1 MKIDELNEIVA
12 AMNTIDTTNREEAMK
27 KVHKL
32 LVEKGYDLGSFYQ
45 ELEMRSRFVECHQD
59 VSYANDQLNLHSHD
73 FYEILYCK
81 SNSGIQY
88 LVGAQRYRLQRGDIV
103 MVPPGVGHRPI
114 LDENLVEP
122 YRRDVIWMSK
132 EFVKGVLELL
142 PEEAQKEVRSHS
154 MLRTAGTRWET
165 LGDYFRAGIKEAE
178 QRAFGWQAALCGNTT
193 QLVVMIGRAMVDQ
206 EADTFVTEKTE
217 LIDEVVAYIET
228 NLANKI
234 TATDTAK
241 RFWVSESTI
250 NQTFRQKMGV
260 SFHHYV
266 TQRRLIAAKGMILD
280 GIAMEDVSECVGFS
294 DYSTFYRAFKQEFG
308 ISPRQYR
315 RLNSQ

>member
-1 MKIDELNEIVA
+1 
-12 AMNTIDTTNREEAMK
+12 
-27 KVHKL
+27 
-32 LVEKGYDLGSFYQ
+32 
-45 ELEMRSRFVECHQD
+45 
-59 VSYANDQLNLHSHD
+59 
-73 FYEILYCK
+73 
-81 SNSGIQY
+81 
-88 LVGAQRYRLQRGDIV
+88 

-132 EFVKGVLELL
+132 EFVKSVLGLFSD
-142 PEEAQKEVRSHS
+142 EVQTAVQSYR
-154 MLRTAGTRWET
+154 MLRTAGTRWEM

-178 QRAFGWQAALCGNTT
+178 QGAIGWQAALYGSTT
-193 QLVVMIGRAMVDQ
+193 QLLVMMARVMVDQ
-206 EADTFVTEKTE
+206 GTEVFVTEKPE
-217 LIDEVVAYIET
+217 LIDEVVAYIEA
-228 NLANKI
+228 NLAKKI

-250 NQTFRQKMGV
+250 NQNFRQKMGV

-266 TQRRLIAAKGMILD
+266 TQRRLIAAKGMILE
-280 GIAMEDVSECVGFS
+280 GIAMEDVSERVGFS

-315 RLNSQ
+315 RLSSQ